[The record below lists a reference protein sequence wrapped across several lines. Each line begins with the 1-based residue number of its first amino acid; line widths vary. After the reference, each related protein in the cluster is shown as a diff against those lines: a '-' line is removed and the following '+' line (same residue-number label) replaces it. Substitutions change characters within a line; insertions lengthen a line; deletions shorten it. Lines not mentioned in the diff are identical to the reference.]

1 MTNALSV
8 ADPAA
13 PDTTQPAARERLA
26 PDLRRLI
33 GFIAPVNIAIY
44 LVVGAIP
51 GVLLP
56 LQVQG
61 IDEANKAANLALI
74 TGIGAIA
81 AMIASP
87 IAGLIS
93 DRTRSR
99 FGRRAPWLFGGAIIS
114 GLMLTGMGLANGV
127 IQLVIA
133 WAVVQVALNFV
144 ISPLTALM
152 PDRVPSAARGLF
164 ATLVGVGM
172 MFGSLG
178 GQVLG
183 SAFAENIRAAYLVLP
198 GIMIVAIT
206 LFVVFVREPS
216 SLDRVNQPFN
226 LHLFLKTFWVSPRK
240 HPDFAWGFLGRIL
253 LFTGYFT
260 VTGYQLYILQ
270 DYIGLGD
277 DAISFVPVL
286 GIISLVGILVSTGI
300 AGPLSDRLRRRKVF
314 VVIASMVMGAAM
326 IVPLLLPTATG
337 MIAFTALCGLGFG
350 AYMAVDA
357 ALMSEVL
364 PTDGT
369 YAKDLGVLNIA
380 ATLPQTLG
388 PFLSGAIVVF
398 AGYQAL
404 FPVGLV
410 LAALG
415 ALAII
420 PIKSVK

>member
-1 MTNALSV
+1 MTNPLSV

-13 PDTTQPAARERLA
+13 PDTSRAATRERLA
-26 PDLRRLI
+26 PDLRRLF
-33 GFIAPVNIAIY
+33 GFITPVNIAIY

-74 TGIGAIA
+74 
-81 AMIASP
+81 ASP
-87 IAGLIS
+87 VAGLIS

-99 FGRRAPWLFGGAIIS
+99 FGRRAPWLIGGAIIT
-114 GLMLTGMGLANGV
+114 GLMLTGMGFANGV
-127 IQLVIA
+127 TQLIIA

-172 MFGSLG
+172 MFGALG

-183 SAFAENIRAAYLVLP
+183 SAFAGNIRAAYLVLP

-206 LFVVFVREPS
+206 LFVLFVREPS

-314 VVIASMVMGAAM
+314 VVIASLVMGAAM
-326 IVPLLLPTATG
+326 IVPLLLPTAIG

>member
-1 MTNALSV
+1 MPNALSV

-13 PDTTQPAARERLA
+13 PDTTQPAGRERLA
-26 PDLRRLI
+26 PDLRRLF

-87 IAGLIS
+87 VAGLIS

-99 FGRRAPWLFGGAIIS
+99 FGRRAPWLIGGAIIT
-114 GLMLTGMGLANGV
+114 GLMLTGMGFANGV
-127 IQLVIA
+127 TQLIIA

-172 MFGSLG
+172 MFGALG

-183 SAFAENIRAAYLVLP
+183 SAFAGNIRAAYLVLP

-286 GIISLVGILVSTGI
+286 GIISLVGIVVSTGI

-314 VVIASMVMGAAM
+314 VVIASVVMGAAM
-326 IVPLLLPTATG
+326 IVPLLLPTAIG